1 MVEVEEGEE
10 EEEVIAMR
18 AVELLLLLVDSL
30 IEGENTLVV
39 GVVGE
44 DWAWGCGIPL
54 MGCMLVVL
62 GVVVVGNGS

>member
-18 AVELLLLLVDSL
+18 AVELLLLLVDLL

-39 GVVGE
+39 SVVGE
-44 DWAWGCGIPL
+44 D
-54 MGCMLVVL
+54 
-62 GVVVVGNGS
+62 